1 MRKAAIKNVA
11 KGKGHACR
19 PFAELTCSEGQVE
32 EMLSAG
38 ESSEQEHQAN
48 KRRCLLRKKYHC
60 AYQSV
65 SVRMQFQVIDYAIRA
80 L

>member
-11 KGKGHACR
+11 QGKGHACR

-38 ESSEQEHQAN
+38 ESTESRSYVPEPSEQKPLPAE
-48 KRRCLLRKKYHC
+48 KE
-60 AYQSV
+60 
-65 SVRMQFQVIDYAIRA
+65 I
-80 L
+80 

>member
-11 KGKGHACR
+11 QGKGHACR

-38 ESSEQEHQAN
+38 ESSEQEHPSEQ
-48 KRRCLLRKKYHC
+48 K
-60 AYQSV
+60 
-65 SVRMQFQVIDYAIRA
+65 A
-80 L
+80 LPAEKEI

>member
-11 KGKGHACR
+11 QGKGHACR

-38 ESSEQEHQAN
+38 ESSEQERVCPNPSEQ
-48 KRRCLLRKKYHC
+48 K
-60 AYQSV
+60 
-65 SVRMQFQVIDYAIRA
+65 A
-80 L
+80 LAAQKEI